1 MIRRRQTCPRGFRMD
16 SEPPDRAVP
25 PPPGDPGESSQPVF
39 ARSVAGE
46 PPGAPPPEP
55 GRAGGSLSLAR
66 SRLGRFASWEAAL
79 AVAVVLVFLL
89 GVESSSYFLGSYNLF
104 TLCTN
109 IGDLALMA
117 LPMTLIVMVGE
128 IDLSVAST
136 LALSGE
142 ALGYLWLHHW
152 PMAAIFVVVI
162 ALGVVLGAING
173 FLVTKVGLPSLAV
186 TIGTLTLYRGLAN
199 VVLGPLTVSNFPSFY
214 TNAGVLN
221 VPGIPFLS
229 WSVLF
234 FIVLAIVFGIV
245 LHRTPF
251 GRSLYAIGLNKEAA
265 LHAGIRVQ
273 RVKMMLFVLSG
284 VVCSLVGMLY
294 TFELSSAGENI
305 GIGFELKV
313 VTIVL
318 LGGVSIFGGR
328 GTIIGVAL
336 AAFVYAGLHSVLLL
350 SSSFNDNDFQ
360 VVSGA
365 LLILSV
371 LIPNLPSFVQR
382 GRELAR
388 RRAARGRAAA
398 GEAPAQIPPPTQGI
412 AT

>member
-1 MIRRRQTCPRGFRMD
+1 LAPEDHEITP
-16 SEPPDRAVP
+16 A
-25 PPPGDPGESSQPVF
+25 DPSESSQPVF
-39 ARSVAGE
+39 AGSVAGE
-46 PPGAPPPEP
+46 PPGAPPPVPARP
-55 GRAGGSLSLAR
+55 GA
-66 SRLGRFASWEAAL
+66 AS
-79 AVAVVLVFLL
+79 LL
-89 GVESSSYFLGSYNLF
+89 GAGFGRIANWESALVVALVVVFALGVDSSSYFLSSYNLF

-117 LPMTLIVMVGE
+117 LPMTLIIMVGE

-142 ALGYLWLHHW
+142 TLGYLWSHHW
-152 PMAAIFVVVI
+152 PMGVIFIVVI

-173 FLVTKVGLPSLAV
+173 FLVTRVGLPSLAV

-214 TNAGVLN
+214 TNVGVQN

-229 WSVLF
+229 YSVAI
-234 FIVLAIVFGIV
+234 FIVLAILTGVV

-294 TFELSSAGENI
+294 TFELSSAGESI

-313 VTIVL
+313 ITIVL

-328 GTIIGVAL
+328 GTIFGVAL

-350 SSSFNDNDFQ
+350 SNSFNDNDFQ

-371 LIPNLPSFVQR
+371 LVPNLPSFAQR
-382 GRELAR
+382 GRELMR
-388 RRAARGRAAA
+388 RRAARGRSFFADDP
-398 GEAPAQIPPPTQGI
+398 GPTSQPPTQGI
-412 AT
+412 VT

>member
-1 MIRRRQTCPRGFRMD
+1 
-16 SEPPDRAVP
+16 
-25 PPPGDPGESSQPVF
+25 
-39 ARSVAGE
+39 
-46 PPGAPPPEP
+46 
-55 GRAGGSLSLAR
+55 
-66 SRLGRFASWEAAL
+66 
-79 AVAVVLVFLL
+79 
-89 GVESSSYFLGSYNLF
+89 
-104 TLCTN
+104 
-109 IGDLALMA
+109 
-117 LPMTLIVMVGE
+117 
-128 IDLSVAST
+128 
-136 LALSGE
+136 
-142 ALGYLWLHHW
+142 
-152 PMAAIFVVVI
+152 MAAIFVVVI

-214 TNAGVLN
+214 TNVGVQN

-229 WSVLF
+229 YSVAF
-234 FIVLAIVFGIV
+234 FIVLAIVTGVV

-284 VVCSLVGMLY
+284 VVCALVGMLY
-294 TFELSSAGENI
+294 TFELSSAGESI

-313 VTIVL
+313 ITIVL

-328 GTIIGVAL
+328 GTVLGVAL

-350 SSSFNDNDFQ
+350 SNSFNDNDFQ

-382 GRELAR
+382 GRELMR
-388 RRAARGRAAA
+388 RRAARATSFATDDA
-398 GEAPAQIPPPTQGI
+398 GASGQPPTQGI
-412 AT
+412 VT

>member
-1 MIRRRQTCPRGFRMD
+1 
-16 SEPPDRAVP
+16 
-25 PPPGDPGESSQPVF
+25 
-39 ARSVAGE
+39 
-46 PPGAPPPEP
+46 
-55 GRAGGSLSLAR
+55 
-66 SRLGRFASWEAAL
+66 
-79 AVAVVLVFLL
+79 
-89 GVESSSYFLGSYNLF
+89 
-104 TLCTN
+104 
-109 IGDLALMA
+109 MA
-117 LPMTLIVMVGE
+117 LPMTLIIMVGE

-142 ALGYLWLHHW
+142 TLGYLWSHHW

-214 TNAGVLN
+214 TNVGVQN

-229 WSVLF
+229 YSVAF
-234 FIVLAIVFGIV
+234 FIVLAIVTGVV

-284 VVCSLVGMLY
+284 VVCALVGMLY
-294 TFELSSAGENI
+294 TFELSSAGESI

-313 VTIVL
+313 ITIVL

-328 GTIIGVAL
+328 GTVLGVAL

-350 SSSFNDNDFQ
+350 SNSFNDNDFQ

-371 LIPNLPSFVQR
+371 LIPNLPSFAQR
-382 GRELAR
+382 GRELMR
-388 RRAARGRAAA
+388 RRAARASSFAADDPGA
-398 GEAPAQIPPPTQGI
+398 SSQPPTQGI
-412 AT
+412 VT

>member
-1 MIRRRQTCPRGFRMD
+1 LAPEDPLT
-16 SEPPDRAVP
+16 P
-25 PPPGDPGESSQPVF
+25 PPAEPDESSQPVNDW
-39 ARSVAGE
+39 SVAGE
-46 PPGAPPPEP
+46 PPGAPPPEA
-55 GRAGGSLSLAR
+55 GRAGSLSALSAR
-66 SRLGRFASWEAAL
+66 MGRFASWEAAL
-79 AVAVVLVFLL
+79 VVALVLVFAL
-89 GVESSSYFLGSYNLF
+89 GVDSSSYFTSSYNLF

-117 LPMTLIVMVGE
+117 LPMTLIIMVGE

-142 ALGYLWLHHW
+142 TLGYLWSHHW

-214 TNAGVLN
+214 TNVGVQN

-229 WSVLF
+229 YSVAF
-234 FIVLAIVFGIV
+234 FIVLAIVTGVV

-284 VVCSLVGMLY
+284 VVCALVGMLY
-294 TFELSSAGENI
+294 TFELSSAGESI

-313 VTIVL
+313 ITIVL

-328 GTIIGVAL
+328 GTVLGVAL

-350 SSSFNDNDFQ
+350 SNSFNDNDFQ

-382 GRELAR
+382 GRELMR
-388 RRAARGRAAA
+388 RRAARATSFATDDA
-398 GEAPAQIPPPTQGI
+398 GASGQPPTQGI
-412 AT
+412 VT

>member
-1 MIRRRQTCPRGFRMD
+1 MAPEVPELTPAAAPESAKIEAGAGGAGSHD
-16 SEPPDRAVP
+16 APDGR
-25 PPPGDPGESSQPVF
+25 
-39 ARSVAGE
+39 
-46 PPGAPPPEP
+46 
-55 GRAGGSLSLAR
+55 GRAPGTAPGGGGALSV
-66 SRLGRFASWEAAL
+66 LGLGVRRYASWEAAL
-79 AVAVVLVFLL
+79 AISLVLVVVL
-89 GVESSSYFLGSYNLF
+89 GVESSSYFLSNYNLF

-117 LPMTLIVMVGE
+117 LPMTLIIMVGE

-142 ALGYLWLHHW
+142 TLGYLWSHHW
-152 PMAAIFVVVI
+152 PMGLIFLVVI
-162 ALGVVLGAING
+162 GLGVVLGGING

-199 VVLGPLTVSNFPSFY
+199 VVLGPLTISNFPSAY
-214 TNAGVLN
+214 TNVGVN
-221 VPGIPFLS
+221 GVPGLPFMS
-229 WSVLF
+229 YSVVI
-234 FIVLAIVFGIV
+234 FIVLGVITGVV
-245 LHRTPF
+245 LHKTPF

-265 LHAGIRVQ
+265 LHSGIRVQ
-273 RVKMMLFVLSG
+273 RVKMLLFVLSG

-313 VTIVL
+313 ITIVL
-318 LGGVSIFGGR
+318 LGGVSIFGGK
-328 GTIIGVAL
+328 GKMIGVAL

-371 LIPNLPSFVQR
+371 LVPNGPEFVRR
-382 GRELAR
+382 GRELLR
-388 RRAARGRAAA
+388 RRAARGGAAA
-398 GEAPAQIPPPTQGI
+398 LERPG
-412 AT
+412 

>member
-1 MIRRRQTCPRGFRMD
+1 LAH
-16 SEPPDRAVP
+16 EPPEITPRPAELAP
-25 PPPGDPGESSQPVF
+25 DP
-39 ARSVAGE
+39 ARIDAG
-46 PPGAPPPEP
+46 
-55 GRAGGSLSLAR
+55 AGGAGSQDPSAGSTPASSGGGGFSGLSAGVAR
-66 SRLGRFASWEAAL
+66 IASWETAL
-79 AVAVVLVFLL
+79 AVAVVLVFAL
-89 GVESSSYFLGSYNLF
+89 GVDSSSYFLSSYNLF

-117 LPMTLIVMVGE
+117 LPMTLIIMVGE

-142 ALGYLWLHHW
+142 TLGYLWSHHW
-152 PMAAIFVVVI
+152 PMGLIFVVVI

-199 VVLGPLTVSNFPSFY
+199 VVLGPLTVANFPSFY
-214 TNAGVLN
+214 TNVGVDN

-229 WSVLF
+229 YSVAI
-234 FIVLAIVFGIV
+234 FIVLAIVFGVV

-273 RVKMMLFVLSG
+273 RVKMALFVLSG
-284 VVCSLVGMLY
+284 VVCALVGMLY
-294 TFELSSAGENI
+294 TFELSSAGESI

-313 VTIVL
+313 ITIVL

-328 GTIIGVAL
+328 GRIIGVAL

-350 SSSFNDNDFQ
+350 SNSFNDNDFQ

-371 LIPNLPSFVQR
+371 LVPNLPSFAQR
-382 GRELAR
+382 GRELMR
-388 RRAARGRAAA
+388 RRAARGRSFSA
-398 GEAPAQIPPPTQGI
+398 ENPTPTPPPTQGI
-412 AT
+412 VT